1 MAELRVNNERRES
14 ALWEWVGCNIV
25 IFHSHSPVSPGEM
38 TRVFLRWSHSARHR
52 HRHRSSPAMS
62 LASRLVNVRVATFA
76 PSRSRTAARRGA
88 VAPLRAAGATI
99 VASSKTKIAILGG
112 TGFVGSRV
120 VELLRTA
127 GHDVFSVSKSGGGS
141 GGVAIDLLGPDSA
154 DALKNALTGC
164 DAVVSC
170 VGVIGS
176 DDDANRLG
184 NGDANVVAVNA
195 ASAAG
200 VKRFVYVSVASIVS
214 EVVGG
219 AGVLTGYFD
228 GKKTADVAVTESFGE
243 KNSLIVKPSFIYGGD
258 TFGITPPRV
267 TKQYGDIL
275 VKVLGSR
282 LVKSIAAKMPGP
294 IKLTLAEPIS
304 VEDVAKACAAGA
316 LGLNVSDQCDGTD
329 EIKACAAKMV

>member
-1 MAELRVNNERRES
+1 
-14 ALWEWVGCNIV
+14 
-25 IFHSHSPVSPGEM
+25 
-38 TRVFLRWSHSARHR
+38 
-52 HRHRSSPAMS
+52 
-62 LASRLVNVRVATFA
+62 
-76 PSRSRTAARRGA
+76 
-88 VAPLRAAGATI
+88 
-99 VASSKTKIAILGG
+99 
-112 TGFVGSRV
+112 VGSRV

-170 VGVIGS
+170 VGVIGG